1 MGRSCVS
8 LFLFLL
14 LVAFVVFPLTTK
26 AAPPILIFG
35 FGDFNES
42 PYAYVED
49 GQLIGGL
56 ALELGDQLAQQLD
69 RQATYRYIPRN
80 RLAAELKS
88 GGIDAYC
95 LAAPEFYRDFS
106 TAQFTRPVFVD
117 NDIIVL
123 RAGFAGP
130 ATIEGL
136 RGALVG
142 TVLGYHYPDVVEQL
156 FMQGQTVRE
165 DARNAAA
172 NIRKLTSGRLDAI
185 ILPALAWSHAV
196 AAEPTLA
203 KAARPDSIALDS
215 RSRSCL
221 VSPAGNVSVAA
232 VDQAI
237 AALQESRWLQGL
249 TKRYGL
255 SRLDIDTSSVA
266 TRPGPPLSP

>member
-1 MGRSCVS
+1 MGRSCAGFS
-8 LFLFLL
+8 LFLFL
-14 LVAFVVFPLTTK
+14 VAFVVSLPSAF
-26 AAPPILIFG
+26 AAPPIVIFG

-49 GQLIGGL
+49 GQLTGGL
-56 ALELGDQLAQQLD
+56 VLELGDRLAQQLD

-106 TAQFTRPVFVD
+106 EAQFTRPIFVD

-123 RAGFAGP
+123 RAGYSRP
-130 ATIEGL
+130 ATLDGL

-142 TVLGYHYPDVVEQL
+142 TVLGYHYPAAVERQ
-156 FMQGQTVRE
+156 FAQGQTIRE

-172 NIRKLTSGRLDAI
+172 NIRKLASGRLDAI
-185 ILPALAWSHAV
+185 ILPALAWSHAL
-196 AAEPTLA
+196 AREPGLA
-203 KAARPDSIALDS
+203 KAARPDPIALDS
-215 RSRSCL
+215 RPRSCL
-221 VSPAGNVSVAA
+221 ISPAGNVSVEA

-249 TKRYGL
+249 TRRYGL
-255 SRLDIDTSSVA
+255 SRLEMDSSWVAERPDT
-266 TRPGPPLSP
+266 PWGP